1 MSLLQCHMD
10 VLVLLRQKFRQLF
23 LDSIQPSINWV
34 VLKIVPPYSPSPP
47 PNFDLG
53 WPIVVICM
61 DETMQILKNVG
72 VDGLTRAV
80 SNCNCHKKAL
90 FKKGLDS
97 TKKKSPCKTIFYT
110 TLLTCPPFLRA
121 IFKKVFCQILQFGLL
136 QLLNLDLLNF
146 NAHVEQYKLFT
157 IFVDII
163 DHKFKIVN

>member
-1 MSLLQCHMD
+1 MSHGRIGVVAAKIQTNFFGLNTTFDKLSGAQNRSPLLP
-10 VLVLLRQKFRQLF
+10 F
-23 LDSIQPSINWV
+23 
-34 VLKIVPPYSPSPP
+34 PP

-110 TLLTCPPFLRA
+110 ILLTCPPFLRA